1 MSINFL
7 MAALAF
13 TAFSLFKVWSTSL
26 ELNVRSK
33 FDNPKKV
40 AILLLISSL
49 VNSGYSL
56 EILLANNDIFVPL
69 EEML

>member
-1 MSINFL
+1 

-40 AILLLISSL
+40 AILLLISSF